1 MKYEGY
7 REVELCAELLAFWT
21 EYHFSLTEPL
31 MPKLW
36 LLRFVYFTDISLKI
50 SFWENKLPYLL
61 PRIQLEILK

>member
-7 REVELCAELLAFWT
+7 HEVELCAELLAFCT
-21 EYHFSLTEPL
+21 EYHFYLTESL

-36 LLRFVYFTDISLKI
+36 LLRFVYFTDISLNI
-50 SFWENKLPYLL
+50 SFRENTLPYLL